1 MQQIGFVHRF
11 RLKNVPIA
19 PNVKRQM
26 SSALRFGSR
35 YPGSSLDLGHS
46 VVDVAMHKI
55 FASLLLENINL

>member
-1 MQQIGFVHRF
+1 M
-11 RLKNVPIA
+11 PIA

-35 YPGSSLDLGHS
+35 YPGSSPGLGHS

-55 FASLLLENINL
+55 FASLLLANINL

>member
-1 MQQIGFVHRF
+1 M
-11 RLKNVPIA
+11 PIA
-19 PNVKRQM
+19 PNVKRQT